1 MEQGAMTQHE
11 PTIASI
17 LRGLAH
23 EYDGPVEERRI
34 LERVLEQRPSSAK
47 NPYATIR
54 ERLRWDGL
62 KLGWLRLNR
71 TQLVPLR
78 VALEGLRFRCLPR
91 PRDIEAGLLPLAHL
105 HPFAGQ
111 RPGSCELRGTDGALL
126 AALPAGAE
134 EDLATLPAFN
144 LRAWYVQSG
153 FVPGDSILM
162 RVVRAEPLVV
172 EIEREAR
179 EAFRAAAVAAQDAEL
194 IQSIVERVRRAQ
206 AALVPC
212 NEILLPIFAAAP
224 WRAGYPG
231 SPWQHLVLRDGR
243 VHLVDDTFLT
253 TQPIGALRIFGADE
267 VFEPPVEGLYRH
279 ANDDA
284 LLAEID
290 ALQRDLRQ
298 ARQRD
303 AEAGLWSGQVQRASA
318 FGAAHADPGRQ
329 SFFSRLNHDDDDDD
343 WSNDEFWDTD
353 ALADDDTI
361 DPHDPMIILAARD
374 RMLSLLPPET
384 VERLRSARPEE
395 VELIIAHYLN
405 DLLAR
410 APDLFPRLELVAP
423 EEQADDDLVLDLLSA
438 GDWQEVWE
446 GAELNDFDEDFD
458 EDFDDDLEA
467 DEPDAVCRAN
477 DDLLGQFQ
485 DYLLEMGKSAATA
498 RARVRAL
505 TIYADFL
512 ESYYGRSLAGGD
524 YATLDECLFYYY
536 PHRVGNT
543 SARQVREICTAI
555 KQFYAFLQQRGVV
568 NDGRFAEALWRR
580 RDQAARVVEI
590 YERISSESPNFDLL
604 FERLFRPYTD

>member
-1 MEQGAMTQHE
+1 MTQHE

-34 LERVLEQRPSSAK
+34 LERVLERRPSSAK

-62 KLGWLRLNR
+62 KLGWVRLNR

-91 PRDIEAGLLPLAHL
+91 PQDVEAGVLPLAHL
-105 HPFAGQ
+105 QPFAGQ
-111 RPGSCELRGTDGALL
+111 HSGPCELRSPDGSLL
-126 AALPAGAE
+126 ATFPAEVE
-134 EDLATLPAFN
+134 EHPAALPAFN
-144 LRAWYVQSG
+144 LQAWYARSG

-179 EAFRAAAVAAQDAEL
+179 DDFRSAAVAEQDAEL
-194 IQSIVERVRRAQ
+194 IEAIIERVRRAQ
-206 AALVPC
+206 VALVPC
-212 NEILLPIFAAAP
+212 NEVILPIFAAAS
-224 WRAGYPG
+224 WRASYPG

-243 VHLVDDTFLT
+243 VYLVDDTFLT
-253 TQPIGALRIFGADE
+253 TQPIGALPIFGADE
-267 VFEPPVEGLYRH
+267 VFEAPAAGLLRRTS
-279 ANDDA
+279 DDA

-290 ALQRDLRQ
+290 ALQHDLLQ

-318 FGAAHADPGRQ
+318 FGAARANPGRS

-343 WSNDEFWDTD
+343 WSNDESWDADT
-353 ALADDDTI
+353 LADGGTI
-361 DPHDPMIILAARD
+361 DPDDPMVILAARE
-374 RMLSLLPPET
+374 RMLSLLSPEAA
-384 VERLRSARPEE
+384 EQIRSARPED
-395 VELIIAHYLN
+395 VELLITRHLN

-410 APDLFPRLELVAP
+410 APDLFPRLELVVP
-423 EEQADDDLVLDLLSA
+423 EEQSDDDLVLDMLSA

-446 GAELNDFDEDFD
+446 GAGLD
-458 EDFDDDLEA
+458 DFDDDLDDDFDGDIDV
-467 DEPDAVCRAN
+467 DESDDVARAN
-477 DDLLGQFQ
+477 EDLLGQFQ
-485 DYLLEMGKSAATA
+485 DYLLEMGKSATTA

-505 TIYADFL
+505 AIYANFL
-512 ESYYGRSLAGGD
+512 ESYYGRNLAEGD

-568 NDGRFAEALWRR
+568 SDGRFAEALWRR

-604 FERLFRPYTD
+604 FDRLFRPYTD

>member
-1 MEQGAMTQHE
+1 MTQHE

-62 KLGWLRLNR
+62 KLGWVRLNR

-91 PRDIEAGLLPLAHL
+91 PQDVEAGVLPLAHL
-105 HPFAGQ
+105 QPFASQ
-111 RPGSCELRGTDGALL
+111 RGGTCELRGPDGSLL
-126 AALPAGAE
+126 AAFPAEVGD
-134 EDLATLPAFN
+134 DLATLPAFN
-144 LRAWYVQSG
+144 LRAWYARSG

-179 EAFRAAAVAAQDAEL
+179 EDFRPAAVAAQDAEL
-194 IQSIVERVRRAQ
+194 IEAIVERVRRAQ
-206 AALVPC
+206 ATLVPC
-212 NEILLPIFAAAP
+212 NEVVLPIFAAAP

-253 TQPIGALRIFGADE
+253 AQPLGALPIFGADE
-267 VFEPPVEGLYRH
+267 VFEAPVEGLARQTS
-279 ANDDA
+279 DDA

-290 ALQRDLRQ
+290 ALQHDLRL

-303 AEAGLWSGQVQRASA
+303 AEAGLWSGQIQRASA
-318 FGAAHADPGRQ
+318 FGAARANPGRR
-329 SFFSRLNHDDDDDD
+329 SFFSRLNHDDDGED
-343 WSNDEFWDTD
+343 WSNDDIWDAD
-353 ALADDDTI
+353 ALAENDTV
-361 DPHDPMIILAARD
+361 DPNDPMVILAARE
-374 RMLSLLPPET
+374 RMFSLLPPET
-384 VERLRSARPEE
+384 VEQIRAARPED
-395 VELIIAHYLN
+395 VELLIARHLN

-423 EEQADDDLVLDLLSA
+423 EEQAEDDLVLDMLGA

-446 GAELNDFDEDFD
+446 GMELDDLDDDLDEDFD
-458 EDFDDDLEA
+458 GDLDVEEL
-467 DEPDAVCRAN
+467 DNVGRAN
-477 DDLLGQFQ
+477 EDLLGQFQ

-505 TIYADFL
+505 EIYADFL
-512 ESYYGRSLAGGD
+512 ESYYGRSLAEGD

-536 PHRVGNT
+536 PHRAGNT
-543 SARQVREICTAI
+543 SARRVREICTAI

-568 NDGRFAEALWRR
+568 SDGRFAEALWRR

>member
-1 MEQGAMTQHE
+1 MTQHE

-17 LRGLAH
+17 LRHLAH
-23 EYDGPVEERRI
+23 EYDGPVEERHI
-34 LERVLEQRPSSAK
+34 LDRVLEQRPSNAK

-62 KLGWLRLNR
+62 KLGWLRLSR

-91 PRDIEAGLLPLAHL
+91 PQDIEAGLLPLAHL
-105 HPFAGQ
+105 QPFVNH
-111 RPGSCELRGTDGALL
+111 RPGTCALQGSDGALVATLPTGVEADL
-126 AALPAGAE
+126 AALPAF
-134 EDLATLPAFN
+134 D
-144 LRAWYVQSG
+144 LRAWYAQSG
-153 FVPGDSILM
+153 FVAGDSIVM
-162 RVVRAEPLVV
+162 RVVRAEPLAL

-194 IQSIVERVRRAQ
+194 LEAIVERVRRAQ

-212 NEILLPIFAAAP
+212 SEVVLPVFAAAP
-224 WRAGYPG
+224 WRADYPG

-253 TQPIGALRIFGADE
+253 TQRIGTLRIFGADE
-267 VFEPPVEGLYRH
+267 VFEPPAEGH
-279 ANDDA
+279 ARQASDDA

-329 SFFSRLNHDDDDDD
+329 PFFSRLNHDDDDD

-353 ALADDDTI
+353 APGDDDTI
-361 DPHDPMIILAARD
+361 DPDDPMIILAARD
-374 RMLSLLPPET
+374 RMLSLLPAET
-384 VERLRSARPEE
+384 VERLQSARPEE
-395 VELIIAHYLN
+395 VELIIASHLN
-405 DLLAR
+405 DLLVR

-423 EEQADDDLVLDLLSA
+423 EEPADDDLVFDVLSP
-438 GDWQEVWE
+438 GDWQESWE
-446 GAELNDFDEDFD
+446 ESETDNLD
-458 EDFDDDLEA
+458 EDFDDEFDNAL
-467 DEPDAVCRAN
+467 DVTEPDDVCGAN

-505 TIYADFL
+505 SIYADFL
-512 ESYYGRSLAGGD
+512 ESYYGRNLAEGD

-568 NDGRFAEALWRR
+568 NDGRFAEAVWRR

-590 YERISSESPNFDLL
+590 YERISSESPNFDVL